1 MNRLLFVIVI
11 TLSFCKVQSQ
21 NWMPLNTGLIA
32 APAMSCNPQVNAFT
46 TYNNQLIIG
55 GNFNVA
61 GGNSTSNIA
70 AWDGVSWSTLS
81 SGLPNYYFGGVK
93 ALAVYN
99 GTLIASGYD
108 YSPTAQSIMKWNSTS
123 WSNFASTNS
132 NSITSTPSEVKAL
145 AIYNNNLIAAGSF
158 TSIGG
163 VTANNIAQ
171 WNGTSWSPLG
181 TGISGFNLVHNG
193 GGITGGINTLLV
205 YNNELYAGGSF
216 TIAGGTTVSN
226 IAKWNGLNWSS
237 VGIGIPACN
246 IATSTMSYSPYW
258 CYPYNGVGIL
268 CEYNN
273 ELYAGNCTNGIVK
286 WNGTSWVAL
295 GGGLTN
301 GGVNPTFIR
310 GMAVYNGKLIVGG
323 YFSSAGLTTAYNIA
337 AWDGNNWSYV
347 GGNSTNNGVDNY
359 VNALT
364 VYNNSLYAGG
374 DVQNAHGASP
384 VVPFNCVAMYT
395 STNCATTIDNTTNL
409 VGTTLS
415 SNQFGA
421 TYQWINCGTGNS
433 NISGAINQTFTP
445 VINGSYAVTVTY
457 NGCTV
462 TSSCTTISNVG
473 IEEYQLINH
482 VTVSPNPSIRQ
493 FNFTGL
499 VGENTIQITDIM
511 GRELITEKTFTEY
524 HALKLDAAK
533 GIYFYKI
540 TDKQSRVQQGK
551 LIFN

>member
-1 MNRLLFVIVI
+1 MKKLLLFTII
-11 TLSFCKVQSQ
+11 SFVSISMCSQ
-21 NWMPLNTGLIA
+21 NWMPLNTGVIS
-32 APAMSCNPQVNAFT
+32 APTMSCSPQVNAFT
-46 TYNNQLIIG
+46 VYNNQLIIG

-70 AWDGVSWSTLS
+70 AWDGVSWSTLN

-99 GTLIASGYD
+99 GTLIAAGED
-108 YSPTAQSIMKWNSTS
+108 YLPAAQSIMKWNGTT

-132 NSITSTPSEVKAL
+132 SSITCCSEVKAL
-145 AIYNNNLIAAGSF
+145 AIYNNNLIAAGRF

-163 VTANNIAQ
+163 LTANNIAQ
-171 WNGTSWSPLG
+171 WNGTSWSTLG
-181 TGISGFNLVHNG
+181 TGIAGFSGGAN
-193 GGITGGINTLLV
+193 IGGINTLV
-205 YNNELYAGGSF
+205 VHNNELYAGGTF
-216 TIAGGTTVSN
+216 TIAGGITVSN
-226 IAKWNGLNWSS
+226 IAKWNGSNWSS
-237 VGIGIPACN
+237 VGNGIAACN
-246 IATSTMSYSPYW
+246 VSGNINW

-273 ELYAGNCTNGIVK
+273 ELYAGNCTNGVVK
-286 WNGTSWVAL
+286 WNGASWIAL

-301 GGVNPTFIR
+301 GGVNSTFVR
-310 GMAVYNGKLIVGG
+310 GMTVYNGKLIVGG

-337 AWDGNNWSYV
+337 AWDGINWSYI
-347 GGNSTNNGVDNY
+347 GGNSTNNGLNNY
-359 VNALT
+359 VNALG

-395 STNCATTIDNTTNL
+395 GTNCATTIDNTTNL
-409 VGTTLS
+409 VGGTFS

-457 NGCTV
+457 NGCTA

-473 IEEYQLINH
+473 IEEYQLINQ
-482 VTVSPNPSIRQ
+482 VSISPNPSTGQ
-493 FNFTGL
+493 FSFSGL
-499 VGENTIQITDIM
+499 VGENIIQITDIT
-511 GRELITEKTFTEY
+511 GRGLLMEKTFTEKY
-524 HALKLDAAK
+524 TLKLNAAQ

-540 TDKQSRVQQGK
+540 SDKQNRVQQGK
-551 LIFN
+551 LILE